1 MNKLK
6 LIYLSIYLLFLYIEF
21 ILKKIKISYAS
32 LKQLSLYI
40 FAYGKF
46 LLSSKF
52 FSRKLYSSSYAPTE
66 QTSDN

>member
-6 LIYLSIYLLFLYIEF
+6 LIYLSIYLLFLYNEF
-21 ILKKIKISYAS
+21 ILKKFKISYAS

-46 LLSSKF
+46 LFSSKF
-52 FSRKLYSSSYAPTE
+52 LSRKLYSSSYAPTE

>member
-6 LIYLSIYLLFLYIEF
+6 LIYLSIYLLFLYNEF
-21 ILKKIKISYAS
+21 ILKKFKISSAL

-46 LLSSKF
+46 LLVKIF
-52 FSRKLYSSSYAPTE
+52 
-66 QTSDN
+66 

>member
-6 LIYLSIYLLFLYIEF
+6 LIYLSIYLLFLYNEF

-46 LLSSKF
+46 LLVKIF
-52 FSRKLYSSSYAPTE
+52 
-66 QTSDN
+66 

>member
-6 LIYLSIYLLFLYIEF
+6 LIYLSIYLLFLYNEF
-21 ILKKIKISYAS
+21 ILKKIKISSAL

-52 FSRKLYSSSYAPTE
+52 LSRKLYSSSYAPTE

>member
-6 LIYLSIYLLFLYIEF
+6 LIYLSIYLLFLYNEF
-21 ILKKIKISYAS
+21 ILKKFKNSSAL

-46 LLSSKF
+46 LLVKIF
-52 FSRKLYSSSYAPTE
+52 
-66 QTSDN
+66 

>member
-6 LIYLSIYLLFLYIEF
+6 LIYLSIYLLFLYNEF
-21 ILKKIKISYAS
+21 ILKKFKNSS
-32 LKQLSLYI
+32 TLLKQLSLYI

-66 QTSDN
+66 QTNDN

>member
-32 LKQLSLYI
+32 LKQLSLYVI
-40 FAYGKF
+40 C
-46 LLSSKF
+46 LW
-52 FSRKLYSSSYAPTE
+52 
-66 QTSDN
+66 

>member
-6 LIYLSIYLLFLYIEF
+6 LIYLSIYLLFLYNEF
-21 ILKKIKISYAS
+21 ILKKIKISSAL

-40 FAYGKF
+40 FAYGTF

-52 FSRKLYSSSYAPTE
+52 FSRKLYSSSCAPTE

>member
-6 LIYLSIYLLFLYIEF
+6 LIYLISIYLLFLYNEF
-21 ILKKIKISYAS
+21 ILKKFKNSSAL

-46 LLSSKF
+46 LVKIF
-52 FSRKLYSSSYAPTE
+52 
-66 QTSDN
+66 

>member
-6 LIYLSIYLLFLYIEF
+6 LIYLSIYLLFLYNEF
-21 ILKKIKISYAS
+21 ILKKIKISSAL

-52 FSRKLYSSSYAPTE
+52 FSRKLYSSSYALTE